1 MLWQISH
8 DEQAQAFCINFILQ
22 VTNGQGLGT
31 RLEFFSLQTLS
42 SIILIVL
49 HL

>member
-1 MLWQISH
+1 MLWQISR
-8 DEQAQAFCINFILQ
+8 DERAQALCTNFILQ
-22 VTNGQGLGT
+22 VTNGQGLGM

-42 SIILIVL
+42 SIILIAL